1 MGKLG
6 DFVWRKLYCIADTL
20 IERANVEKQ
29 ILNIRDTRRV
39 IREELAKAREDIFR
53 DMSYALS
60 AAKAHEKTFMPF
72 HRKHEG
78 ADFVIVASGP
88 TAEKYVDPI
97 PGAVHIAVNRS
108 YQFDHVKFDYIFIQD
123 ISGAGKYVD
132 GIAAYRP
139 GECEKFYGLTGTER
153 EGVSLIMSDDHL
165 RAAGA
170 HRYYSILRDIITEKP
185 HFAYDLSTQPMGDY
199 GSVVLPAIQ
208 FALWAGAKRIY
219 LVGCDNSQNGYA
231 FGGTESNSL
240 ALDLTTRGFV
250 GIKDFA
256 ARYYPKTEIISIN
269 PVGLKGLFIDESR

>member
-1 MGKLG
+1 MSLLNKITQKFRGLIVAALEDGVRQELLLTGRDVRRIVKQELGKL
-6 DFVWRKLYCIADTL
+6 
-20 IERANVEKQ
+20 
-29 ILNIRDTRRV
+29 
-39 IREELAKAREDIFR
+39 REDSFH
-53 DMSYALS
+53 DTCYALTT
-60 AAKAHEKTFMPF
+60 ARTHEKTFLPF

-88 TAEKYVDPI
+88 TAEKYVEPI

-108 YQFDHVKFDYIFIQD
+108 YQFDRVKFDYIFIQD

-139 GECEKFYGLTGTER
+139 GECVKFYGLTATER
-153 EGVSLIMSDDHL
+153 EDVSLIMSDDHL

-170 HRYYSILRDIITEKP
+170 LRYYSELRDSVGERP
-185 HFAYDLSTQPMGDY
+185 RFAYDLSTEPLGDF
-199 GSVVLPAIQ
+199 GSIVLPAMQ

-231 FGGTESNSL
+231 FGGAESNSL

-250 GIKDFA
+250 AIKEFA
-256 ARYYPKTEIISIN
+256 KRYYPKTEIISIN
-269 PVGLKGLFIDESR
+269 PVGLKGLFTDEFR